1 MGWWIIFIFNF
12 SLKIFAFLAGRILT
26 LRRFWPPAY
35 LIPETMTIVLFTPN
49 PILDPHQNLYRAL
62 TAFWDKW
69 QKHSSWLHFGHQTTS
84 QIYFFMILAFLV
96 PLDMINIIGFFLMT
110 LILGLCR
117 VKFSNPWWDL
127 VMLVIM
133 ALISPRGTPQASG
146 RSKIMKNDS
155 FEILVF
161 GPKCT
166 GQKYIGPKYFRAEVF
181 PGRSILGPKYFR
193 AEVFSGPKYSPG
205 QSVFGP
211 KYFRAEVFRAEV
223 FPGRSECRA
232 KVVPGPKWVWAA
244 TV

>member
-1 MGWWIIFIFNF
+1 
-12 SLKIFAFLAGRILT
+12 
-26 LRRFWPPAY
+26 
-35 LIPETMTIVLFTPN
+35 
-49 PILDPHQNLYRAL
+49 
-62 TAFWDKW
+62 
-69 QKHSSWLHFGHQTTS
+69 
-84 QIYFFMILAFLV
+84 
-96 PLDMINIIGFFLMT
+96 
-110 LILGLCR
+110 
-117 VKFSNPWWDL
+117 
-127 VMLVIM
+127 MLVIM

-166 GQKYIGPKYFRAEVF
+166 GLKYIGPKYFRAEVF

-211 KYFRAEVFRAEV
+211 KYFGPKYFRAEVFRAEV

-232 KVVPGPKWVWAA
+232 KVVPGPKWV
-244 TV
+244 